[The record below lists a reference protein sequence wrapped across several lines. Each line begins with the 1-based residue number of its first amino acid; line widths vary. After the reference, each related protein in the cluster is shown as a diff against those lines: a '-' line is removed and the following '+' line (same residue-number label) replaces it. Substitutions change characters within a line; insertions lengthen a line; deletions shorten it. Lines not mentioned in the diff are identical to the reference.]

1 MKKLFLLDAY
11 ALIYRAYYA
20 MMRTPR
26 FTSKGLNTSAIF
38 GFVNTLEDLLR
49 KEAPTHLAVCFDPSG
64 GKTFRHEMFDAYKAG
79 RAKQPEDIT
88 LSIPYIKRILRAMNI
103 PVVEVPGYEAD
114 DVIGT
119 LAHRASQTDF
129 TTYMMTLD
137 KDYGQ
142 LVRPNVLMYR
152 PALKGQGFEVRGPQ
166 EVCDLYGLKSTAQV
180 IDLLALEGD
189 KSDNVPGCP
198 GVGEKTAVGLLLQYG
213 SVDEILANVQNIKG
227 KLAEKI
233 ADNRDQILL
242 SRDLVTIRTD
252 INIDLQPD
260 DFVRREADAAAL
272 REVYEELEFRSFLLK
287 LPATKEP
294 ADTAITPAPAEA
306 VEGLGG
312 LFDLLPEAETQP
324 LYAPKPAGVMEE
336 ALSAPF
342 VGLTVYAV
350 GAEPMT
356 AEILGAAIAVA
367 PERALYLPTARLGE
381 LQPLLSRPDV
391 TVVSTDC
398 KRDMLLLRRVA
409 IDWKA
414 EFFDVTLGYYLV
426 QPEGRKLPAD
436 LAFTLLDGYRM
447 IDFERAPKVKKC
459 AAIDADEAEVVVS
472 QRADIALRLR
482 QPVIEAQK
490 QAEVPA
496 ELRRLEHDLLPV
508 LTEMEWTGVRID
520 PTILQELSAS
530 LTARCEALEEEIYAL
545 AGHPFNTASPAQVGE
560 VLFGEMQLDTKVK
573 RTKTGSFSTTEEVL
587 EKYRA
592 KWPIVDLI
600 LQVRG
605 LKKLLATYIN
615 ALPELVVPTTG
626 RIHST
631 FNQTGTVTG
640 RLSSSN
646 PNLQNIP
653 VRTDLGREI
662 RRAFVADPGC
672 LLLAADY
679 SQIELRLMADISGD
693 PAMIEAFGQGEDI
706 HRATAAKI
714 YHRSLDEVTDT
725 ERRNAKTA
733 NFGIIYGISAFG
745 LSERLGISR
754 AEAKMLID
762 GYFNTYPG
770 VKQYMDNTVLQA
782 REKEYVCTVMN
793 RRRMLP
799 DINSRNAVVRGY
811 AERNA
816 INAPLQGSAA
826 DIIKVAMVHIQHEIE
841 QRGLRSKMLMQVHDE
856 LVFNVPMDEVELMQE
871 LVERQMS
878 QAYRGRVALTVS
890 TGLASN
896 WLDAH

>member
-26 FTSKGLNTSAIF
+26 FTSKGVNTSAIF

-64 GKTFRHEMFDAYKAG
+64 GKTFRHEMYDAYKAG

-88 LSIPYIKRILRAMNI
+88 NSIPYIKRILHAMNI

-119 LAHRASQTDF
+119 LAHRAAQEEF

-166 EVCDLYGLKSTAQV
+166 EVCDLYGLSSTSQV

-198 GVGEKTAVGLLLQYG
+198 GVGEKTAVGLLQQFG
-213 SVDEILANVQNIKG
+213 SVDGILANVQNIKG

-233 ADNRDQILL
+233 ADNRDQILM

-252 INIDLQPD
+252 IDLDLKPA
-260 DFVRREADAAAL
+260 DFVRREADLAAL

-287 LPATKEP
+287 LPAATAAKPEP
-294 ADTAITPAPAEA
+294 AAPAPN
-306 VEGLGG
+306 EGFGG
-312 LFDLLPEAETQP
+312 LFDLPECEVET
-324 LYAPKPAGVMEE
+324 LYAPRAEGVM
-336 ALSAPF
+336 ADAMTAPY
-342 VGLTVYAV
+342 VGLTVYAI

-356 AEILGAAIAVA
+356 AEIKGAAIAVA
-367 PERALYLPTARLGE
+367 PERAVYIPAERLAE
-381 LQPLLSRPDV
+381 LRPLLQRADL

-398 KRDMLLLRRVA
+398 KRDMLLLRRLD
-409 IDWKA
+409 IDWA
-414 EFFDVTLGYYLV
+414 ADFFDVTLGYYLV

-436 LAFTLLDGYRM
+436 LAFTLLNGYRM
-447 IDFERAPKVKKC
+447 LDFDRAPKVKKY
-459 AAIDADEAEVVVS
+459 AAVDSEPETTVCE
-472 QRADIALRLR
+472 RADVALRLR
-482 QPVIEAQK
+482 QPVIDAQN
-490 QAEVPA
+490 QADVPVQ
-496 ELRRLEHDLLPV
+496 LRQLEHDLLPV
-508 LTEMEWTGVRID
+508 LTQMEWTGVRID
-520 PTILQELSAS
+520 PSILQELSAS
-530 LTARCEALEEEIYAL
+530 LTARCDELEQEIYTL

-573 RTKTGSFSTTEEVL
+573 RTKTGSYSTTEEVL

-592 KWPIVDLI
+592 QSPIVDRI

-615 ALPELVVPTTG
+615 ALPELIVPATG

-693 PAMIEAFGQGEDI
+693 PAMIEAFSQDEDI

-714 YHRSLDEVTDT
+714 YHRTLAEVTDT

-733 NFGIIYGISAFG
+733 NFGIIYGISSFG
-745 LSERLGISR
+745 LAERLGISR
-754 AEAKMLID
+754 AEAKTLID
-762 GYFNTYPG
+762 GYFRTYPG
-770 VKQYMDNTVLQA
+770 VKQYMEDTVLQA
-782 REKEYVCTVMN
+782 REKEYVSTVMN

-826 DIIKVAMVHIQHEIE
+826 DIIKVAMVNIQREMT
-841 QRGLRSKMLMQVHDE
+841 QRALRSRMLMQVHDE
-856 LVFNVPMDEVELMQE
+856 LVFNVPLDEVDAMQE
-871 LVERQMS
+871 IVERQMR
-878 QAYRGRVALTVS
+878 QAYTGRVTLTVS
-890 TGLASN
+890 TGLAPN